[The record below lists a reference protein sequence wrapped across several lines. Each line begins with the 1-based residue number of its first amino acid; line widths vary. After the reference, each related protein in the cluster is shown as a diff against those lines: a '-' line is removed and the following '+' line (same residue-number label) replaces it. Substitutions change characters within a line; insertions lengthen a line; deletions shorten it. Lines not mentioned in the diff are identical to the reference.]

1 MEYNANS
8 FCCMVDL
15 TYCGRWLL
23 IGLGWLLSG
32 TAVAQTPVAATIQL
46 TGMEAKNHTLT
57 AADLAK
63 LPQQEQSATD
73 KDGTA
78 HRYQGVAISDLL
90 ALMEVPQ
97 GKALHGNLL
106 TRALLVT
113 GADGYQVVFALP
125 ELDPTFAPQP
135 VLLASRCDGK
145 ALPAGSGPYQLIVPR
160 EKRPAR
166 WVRQVVSLRVVEL
179 KP

>member
-1 MEYNANS
+1 MID
-8 FCCMVDL
+8 V

-23 IGLGWLLSG
+23 IGLGCILSSSALAQG
-32 TAVAQTPVAATIQL
+32 QAQTSIQVS
-46 TGMEAKNHTLT
+46 GVGAINRTLT
-57 AADLAK
+57 AADLAR

-78 HRYQGVAISDLL
+78 HRYEGVAISDLL
-90 ALMEVPQ
+90 ALVEVPQ
-97 GKALHGNLL
+97 GKALHGEFL

-135 VLLASRCDGK
+135 VLLAARRDGK